1 MTTIHFEQV
10 SKKFRQRH
18 AQAPDG
24 ELWAVQDVSFECKEG
39 EVLGV
44 IGRNGCGKSTVLKL
58 AANVTSPTRGKVA
71 CVRPVAP
78 MLELGAGFHQDLTGR
93 DNIQLNGCLLGL
105 GRRIPKSLFDEIVA
119 FAEIAQH
126 VDTPVKHYSS
136 GMYARLGFAIA
147 VHSPARLLLVDEV
160 LSVGDQSFKK
170 KCLARM
176 KHLRDRGATI
186 VLVSH
191 DNWWIRNFCDR
202 ALFLDAGRLVLDGR
216 PEEALQA
223 YDWRLRGFCSNG
235 SSRVSISD
243 IEVLDCQ
250 GAEIRTLLGSSL
262 RVRAYYH
269 AETAQTPWSMV
280 ARVRRDDGTYC
291 ASCASEIPNGYGDGV
306 AVAEIEDLHLVAGKY
321 VLEVSIEDASSR
333 MPMATRDSEAFAVPC
348 VEPRF
353 DSSHSYDGVMK
364 VRHHWSFE

>member
-1 MTTIHFEQV
+1 MTTIRFEQV
-10 SKKFRQRH
+10 SKLFRQRH
-18 AQAPDG
+18 AHAPDG
-24 ELWAVQDVSFECKEG
+24 ELWAVKDVNFECKEG

-44 IGRNGCGKSTVLKL
+44 IGRNGCGKSTLLKL
-58 AANVTSPTRGKVA
+58 AANVTAPTRGKVT

-105 GRRIPKSLFDEIVA
+105 GRRIPKSLFDEIVS

-136 GMYARLGFAIA
+136 GMYARLGFSIA

-176 KHLRDRGATI
+176 QYLRDRGTTI

-202 ALFLDAGRLVLDGR
+202 ALFLDSGRVVVDGQ
-216 PEEALQA
+216 PDEALQA
-223 YDWRLRGFCSNG
+223 YDWRLRGG
-235 SSRVSISD
+235 GDRPRKVSVKD
-243 IEVLDCQ
+243 IQVLDCE
-250 GAEIRTLLGSSL
+250 GAVLRILLGSSL
-262 RVRAYYH
+262 RVRAFYD
-269 AETAQTPWSMV
+269 AEGTRAPWLLV

-291 ASCASEIPNGYGDGV
+291 ASCTSENPDGGRSG
-306 AVAEIEDLHLVAGKY
+306 AAIAEIEDLRLVPGKY
-321 VLEVSIEDASSR
+321 VLEVSIEDALSR
-333 MPMATRDSEAFAVPC
+333 MPIATCASESFAVP
-348 VEPRF
+348 PI
-353 DSSHSYDGVMK
+353 DGQSSSWVPYDGVMK
-364 VRHHWSFE
+364 VRHHWSFQ

>member
-1 MTTIHFEQV
+1 MTTIRFEQV
-10 SKKFRQRH
+10 SKLFRQRH
-18 AQAPDG
+18 AHAPDG
-24 ELWAVQDVSFECKEG
+24 ELWAVKNVSFECREG

-44 IGRNGCGKSTVLKL
+44 IGRNGCGKSTLLKL
-58 AANVTSPTRGKVA
+58 AANVTAPTRGQVT

-105 GRRIPKSLFDEIVA
+105 GRRIPKSLFDEIVS

-160 LSVGDQSFKK
+160 LAVGDQSFKK
-170 KCLARM
+170 KCLDRM
-176 KHLRDRGATI
+176 KYLRDKGTTI

-191 DNWWIRNFCDR
+191 DSWWIRNFCDR
-202 ALFLDAGRLVLDGR
+202 ALFMDSGGVVVDGR

-223 YDWRLRGFCSNG
+223 YDWRLHGGIDQPR
-235 SSRVSISD
+235 RVSVNSV
-243 IEVLDCQ
+243 EALDCQ
-250 GAEIRTLLGSSL
+250 GAEFRSLLGSSL
-262 RVRAYYH
+262 RVRAFYD
-269 AETAQTPWSMV
+269 AEGAVAPWLLV

-291 ASCASEIPNGYGDGV
+291 ASCVSETPDGRRSGV
-306 AVAEIEDLHLVAGKY
+306 AIAEVEDLRLVAGKY
-321 VLEVSIEDASSR
+321 VVEVSIEDALLR
-333 MPMATRDSEAFAVPC
+333 TPMATRASEPFSVP
-348 VEPRF
+348 PL
-353 DSSHSYDGVMK
+353 DPQSNSWTPYDGVMK
-364 VRHHWSFE
+364 VRHHWSFQ